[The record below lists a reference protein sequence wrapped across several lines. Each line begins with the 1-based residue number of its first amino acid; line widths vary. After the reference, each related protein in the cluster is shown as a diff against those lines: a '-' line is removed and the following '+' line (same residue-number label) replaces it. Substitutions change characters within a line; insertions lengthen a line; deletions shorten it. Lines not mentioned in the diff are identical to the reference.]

1 MIEIIHEE
9 SAHTRPAQMAALDNL
24 RSNVE
29 EGAGL
34 FRLTAKSPLAQDFA
48 GARYCY
54 LIMYEDGEVVGAVTV
69 MRADQST
76 ASASDHFSF
85 MKQFRKFPF
94 GADVLDIVEFI
105 VTYPGSDKS
114 LLVRRMNELL
124 RALYEFAVE
133 ERSEFFISIIKAPF
147 FSTLLSNG
155 LPVHAMSFP
164 IKIDGEFV
172 ISVQI
177 PIRGTELHTL
187 CRLTGANTSRS
198 EGHDIPVPLV
208 RREPGYDALRIVH

>member
-9 SAHTRPAQMAALDNL
+9 ASHTRPAQMAALDNL

-34 FRLTAKSPLAQDFA
+34 FRLTAKAPLAQDFA
-48 GARYCY
+48 NARYLY
-54 LIMYEDGEVVGAVTV
+54 LLMYEDGEVVGAVTV

-85 MKQFRKFPF
+85 MKQFRNFPF
-94 GADVLDIVEFI
+94 GADVLDIVELI

-114 LLVRRMNELL
+114 VLVRRMNELL
-124 RALYEFAVE
+124 RALYEFAVD

-164 IKIDGEFV
+164 IKMDGEFV

-177 PIRGTELHTL
+177 PITKTELQSL
-187 CRLTGANTSRS
+187 RRLTAGNPSRTG
-198 EGHDIPVPLV
+198 E
-208 RREPGYDALRIVH
+208 RRFPAPPTETGQEALSVVH